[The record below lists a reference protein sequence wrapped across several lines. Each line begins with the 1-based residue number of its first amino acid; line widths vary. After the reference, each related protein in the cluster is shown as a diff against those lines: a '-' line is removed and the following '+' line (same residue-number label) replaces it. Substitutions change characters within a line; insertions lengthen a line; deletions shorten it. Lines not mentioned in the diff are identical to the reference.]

1 MVFLSCASVQAQ
13 FADVTCTFVYS
24 GTLPVPQ
31 RVGVVNGMPIYSD
44 MLRVNSLN
52 SGISDITLFPASADP
67 RKPLDV
73 SKFDPKVRLD
83 APVIE
88 HRGFQFAPHV
98 VVMQAGQ
105 NLTIKNSDL
114 TVANLNINFLENTP
128 PNLPM
133 IPPGGQHVV
142 KLPKAE
148 RGMSLVV
155 CAQYAWMQAGLFVLD
170 HPFIAVSDSDGLV
183 VLKGLAPGKTKFTI
197 VHRLAKLTE
206 LKIHGQSYPVTG
218 GSFEIELQPGQ
229 SRVQTLSHCWM
240 LERWGIFTGAQ
251 APPG

>member
-1 MVFLSCASVQAQ
+1 MQAQ
-13 FADVTCTFVYS
+13 FADVKCTFVYS

-31 RVGVVNGMPIYSD
+31 QVGVVNGMPIYSD

-52 SGISDITLFPASADP
+52 SGISDITLFPVSADP

-114 TVANLNINFLENTP
+114 TVANLNITFFNNPT
-128 PNLPM
+128 NLPM

-142 KLPKAE
+142 NLPKAE
-148 RGMSLVV
+148 PGMALVS
-155 CAQYAWMQAGLFVLD
+155 CALHAWMEAGLFVLD

-183 VLKGLAPGKTKFTI
+183 VLKGLAPGKTKFKI

-206 LKIHGQSYPVTG
+206 LKIHGQSYPVTR
-218 GSFEIELQPGQ
+218 GSFEIELQPGVNDWGTIELS
-229 SRVQTLSHCWM
+229 SR
-240 LERWGIFTGAQ
+240 EFKR
-251 APPG
+251 